1 MVAAPVTI
9 VGRREYRYHIAIVT
23 PNEAIK
29 RSAPVATDMSVR
41 QNIMAY
47 DRTLPVISFHDKLM
61 SPRDQSQVV
70 GVIESFGNVLAE
82 GVASSTGGNPPATS
96 VIWIGP

>member
-1 MVAAPVTI
+1 
-9 VGRREYRYHIAIVT
+9 
-23 PNEAIK
+23 
-29 RSAPVATDMSVR
+29 
-41 QNIMAY
+41 
-47 DRTLPVISFHDKLM
+47 M